1 MGVSTIPA
9 GEPFLAALARGVRA
23 RLGDDPASLA
33 RATILLPNRRAARAL
48 GEACL
53 ADAGGKPLLLPR
65 LTAIGDVDE
74 DELILT
80 GAVADL
86 DAELPP
92 AIDPTARALL
102 LAALVAKRADI
113 APSPATA
120 LKLARA
126 LAELLDSLQIEEIP
140 WDGFAALVPADY
152 AEHWARTL
160 DFLGILREAW
170 PAILAER
177 GQMDPQARRVKL
189 IRALASRWEKTPP
202 TGPIWAA
209 GSTGSVPASAHL
221 LKTVADLP
229 EGEVVLP
236 GLDLDADATTWE
248 AIGGEPTHPQYGL
261 HHLLRRMER
270 TRAEVRVWPGTAP
283 HPRAFLAAEAL
294 RPAATTHLWRGLA
307 AQPDSAFAGLARIEA
322 PDPDSEAAAVALAL
336 RAAIETPGRTA
347 ALVTADRGLARRVS
361 AKLRRWGIEADDSA
375 GAALDRAPPAVLL
388 RLLARAWAADLAPV
402 ELLALLKHPLARLG
416 AAREAHLDRVRELD
430 RKVLRGARPA
440 AGLAGLRAS
449 VPPELG
455 FRLTPLLDA
464 LDAGLA
470 PLAAA
475 PTAPAD
481 VLRAHVAV
489 AEAIARDETGATRL
503 WTGEAGNALAGTIS
517 RILDAA
523 APSAPIAR
531 GEFPELLDEMLAG
544 AVWRPPY
551 GGHPRLSIRGTIE
564 ARLVSAD
571 LVVLGGLN
579 EGVWPGDAREDPWL
593 SRPMRAKLGL
603 PPPER
608 QIGLAAHDFA
618 QAFAG
623 AAIVLSRA
631 RKSESGPTIPSRWLV
646 RLDALLGADSR
657 WREALDPD
665 LPAWA
670 AILAGQGRKPAPVAA
685 PNPRPPVASRPTQLS
700 VTRIETL
707 VRDPYAIY
715 ASKILRLHPLE
726 DIDADID
733 ALARGKLYHAAM
745 EDFAKAWPAALPAD
759 AKARL
764 REIGR
769 KAFDNLAPRPALRA
783 YWWPRFE
790 AMLEW
795 YVDAERA
802 RREAGAKV
810 VAAEAKGRLDIDGFT
825 LTATA
830 DRIDRDGA
838 GRLIVLDYKT
848 GAPPTGPQVA
858 TGFAPQLPLEA
869 LIAEAGG
876 FEGVAAGEV
885 AELVYVGLGAR
896 AGFLMAAPNDKAIPD
911 LRAFLRDTRADFA
924 KLIAAYADPRTP
936 YLSRPRLQYAK
947 DAGDY
952 DHLARVAEWSIGGG
966 DE

>member
-23 RLGDDPASLA
+23 RLGDEPAALA
-33 RATILLPNRRAARAL
+33 RATILLPNRRAVRAL
-48 GEACL
+48 GEAFL
-53 ADAGGKPLLLPR
+53 AEAGGKPLLLPR
-65 LTAIGDVDE
+65 LAAIGDVDE

-80 GAVADL
+80 GAGAAL

-102 LAALVAKRADI
+102 LAALVAKRGDI

-140 WDGFAALVPADY
+140 WDGFDGLVPADY

-189 IRALASRWEKTPP
+189 IRALAAQWAKAPP
-202 TGPIWAA
+202 KGPIWAA

-221 LKTVADLP
+221 LKTIADLP

-236 GLDLDADATTWE
+236 GLDLDSDATTWE
-248 AIGGEPTHPQYGL
+248 AIGVEPTHPQYGL
-261 HHLLRRMER
+261 HHLLLRMER
-270 TRAEVRVWPGTAP
+270 TRAEVRTWSGTAP
-283 HPRAFLAAEAL
+283 GPRAALAAEAL
-294 RPAATTHLWRGLA
+294 RPATTTHLWRGLA
-307 AQPDSAFAGLARIEA
+307 AQPDAAFAGLKRIEA
-322 PDPDSEAAAVALAL
+322 ADPDSEAAAVALTLRHAL
-336 RAAIETPGRTA
+336 ETPGRTA
-347 ALVTADRGLARRVS
+347 TLVTADRGLARRVS

-375 GAALDRAPPAVLL
+375 GAALDRSPPAVLL
-388 RLLARAWAADLAPV
+388 RLLARAWAAELAPV
-402 ELLALLKHPLARLG
+402 ELLALLKHPLVCLG
-416 AAREAHLDRVRELD
+416 AARETHLDRVRELD
-430 RKVLRGARPA
+430 RKVLRGPRP
-440 AGLAGLRAS
+440 GPGIAGLRAAI
-449 VPPELG
+449 PKDLA
-455 FRLTPLLDA
+455 R
-464 LDAGLA
+464 LA
-470 PLAAA
+470 PLVDALEAALA
-475 PTAPAD
+475 PLGGGD
-481 VLRAHVAV
+481 LRAHVQT
-489 AEAIARDETGATRL
+489 AEALARDETGTTRL
-503 WTGEAGNALAGTIS
+503 WVGEAGNALAGLIA
-517 RILDAA
+517 RILDAGIPFA
-523 APSAPIAR
+523 SISRA
-531 GEFPELLDEMLAG
+531 EFPDLLDEMLAG
-544 AVWRPPY
+544 EVWRPPY
-551 GGHPRLSIRGTIE
+551 GGHPRVTIRGTIE

-579 EGVWPGDAREDPWL
+579 EGVWPGEAREDPWL

-623 AAIVLSRA
+623 ASVALSRA
-631 RKSESGPTIPSRWLV
+631 RKGESGPAIASRWLV
-646 RLDALLGADSR
+646 RLEALLGADSR
-657 WREALDPD
+657 WRSALDPD
-665 LPAWA
+665 FPAWA
-670 AILAGQGRKPAPVAA
+670 ATLAGHGQTPAPVAK
-685 PNPRPPVASRPTQLS
+685 PGPRPPAEARPRQLS

-715 ASKILRLHPLE
+715 ASKILRLDPLE

-745 EDFAKAWPAALPAD
+745 EAFAKALPGELPAD
-759 AKARL
+759 ATDRL
-764 REIGR
+764 RAIGR
-769 KAFDNLAPRPALRA
+769 AEFDASAPRPALRA

-790 AMLEW
+790 AMLDW
-795 YVDAERA
+795 YVEAERA
-802 RREAGAKV
+802 RRQAGARV

-830 DRIDRDGA
+830 DRIDRDASGK
-838 GRLIVLDYKT
+838 LIVLDYKT

-876 FEGVAAGEV
+876 FEGVAAAEI
-885 AELVYVGLGAR
+885 AELVYVGLGSKSGFAR
-896 AGFLMAAPNDKAIPD
+896 VAPNDKTIPD
-911 LRAFLRDTRADFA
+911 LRAFLIGTRADFA

-947 DAGDY
+947 DEGDY